1 MAGQMF
7 DGGSRFPDM
16 DDYDAFARVAKRAPK
31 GGIRRDASG
40 QPFAARLPVTTNA
53 VSLAANVTMLT
64 PQFGRGDYTTLIDTQ
79 AELSWP
85 RTISVYSPV
94 ILPPGVN
101 PVGFSTAPFQCRVQW
116 FSGGGRGGE
125 IYMTGAGGGLQFSV
139 NCKSVRID
147 VANWVNFPNPITA
160 SIQNALIGQSQDLH
174 YIDRSLVP
182 LAAGANLSFGIPPFA
197 RKVEVRSSAQAQAGN
212 IVVSIQ
218 DNAFTTM
225 TQQLASDGDI
235 DINCGVFVNVLNNDP
250 APLAVYVL
258 DYLLGFA

>member
-1 MAGQMF
+1 MANEMF
-7 DGGSRFPDM
+7 DGGSRFPDL

-31 GGIRRDASG
+31 RGIQRDASG
-40 QPFAARLPVTTNA
+40 QPFAARLPVTASA
-53 VSLAANVTMLT
+53 VNLASNNTMLT
-64 PQFGRGDYTTLIDTQ
+64 PQFPADFTMLIDTQ

-101 PVGFSTAPFQCRVQW
+101 PIGFSTAPFQVRIQW
-116 FSGGGRGGE
+116 FAGGGRGGE
-125 IYMTGAGGGLQFSV
+125 IFITGSGGGLQFSV

-147 VANWVNFPNPITA
+147 VGNWVNFPNPVNV
-160 SIQNALIGQSQDLH
+160 SIQNALIGQSQELH
-174 YIDRSLVP
+174 YIDRSQIA
-182 LAAGANLSFGIPPFA
+182 LAAGANLQFGIPPFA
-197 RKVEVRSSAQAQAGN
+197 RKVEVRPSNQAQAGN
-212 IVVSIQ
+212 MVVSIQ

-235 DINCGVFVNVLNNDP
+235 DVNCGVFVDILNNDP

-258 DYLLGFA
+258 DYTLGFA